1 MKRNRI
7 LYFSLLFLSFVFV
20 YFYGG
25 RIPYMLF
32 HTVIVLPIVSITL
45 TAIAFF
51 RFKYTQDINKRS
63 IVKGEE
69 VEYSFSIHNEDLFLY
84 PYIKVNFQGNE
95 TVFFKQFHAKNFS
108 LLPFRKK
115 TFTFKLNGKYRGE
128 YAVGI
133 KSFEFEDFLGLV
145 KLTYNPMESK
155 IVKVTPRIVN
165 LDNLNIMTDY
175 SSESHSAQN
184 NRSEDTSTISD
195 VRKYAYGDSLK
206 KIHWK
211 LSAKMN
217 ELLVKNFESTSN
229 ANSVLILDLKRGGN
243 NPERNAIVED
253 KLIECAVAVVYYCLR
268 NWIPVN
274 LVYYKDG
281 FIDMEAKN
289 AFQFD
294 GIYEVLSKVSF
305 DQTIELKDILKIY
318 VMNNMKK
325 TDIMLFTSNLNYEL
339 YDEIYKT
346 KLSGY
351 DINLIYVPLESEGD
365 LSNLETENI
374 LRDLP
379 EIGVSAYVI
388 DAHEEIKK
396 VLENHSFNAMN

>member
-1 MKRNRI
+1 MRKNRV
-7 LYFSLLFLSFVFV
+7 LYFSLLLLSLSFV

-32 HTVIVLPIVSITL
+32 HTVIILPLVSMSL
-45 TAIAFF
+45 TVIAFL

-69 VEYSFSIHNEDLFLY
+69 VEYSFSIHNEDPFLY

-95 TVFFKQFHAKNFS
+95 TVFFKQFHSKNFS
-108 LLPFRKK
+108 LLPFRRK
-115 TFTFKLNGKYRGE
+115 TFTFKLKGKYRGE

-145 KLTYNPMESK
+145 KLTYHPMESK

-175 SSESHSAQN
+175 SSESHSVQN
-184 NRSEDTSTISD
+184 SLSEDTSSISD
-195 VRKYAYGDSLK
+195 VRKYVYGDSLK

-211 LSAKMN
+211 LTAKMN
-217 ELLVKNFESTSN
+217 ELLVKNYESTSN
-229 ANSVLILDLKRGGN
+229 ANSVLILDLKRQGD
-243 NPERNAIVED
+243 NPEKNAVIED

-268 NWIPVN
+268 NWIPIN

-281 FIDMEAKN
+281 FVDLEAKN
-289 AFQFD
+289 AFQFES
-294 GIYEVLSKVSF
+294 IYEVLSKVSF
-305 DQTIELKDILKIY
+305 DQDIELKDILKIY

-339 YDEIYKT
+339 YDEIFKT

-351 DINLIYVPLESEGD
+351 DISLIYVSSDSEAD
-365 LSNLETENI
+365 WHDSETESI
-374 LRDLP
+374 LKDLP

-396 VLENHSFNAMN
+396 VLENHSHAVI